1 MENKQQKGQ
10 QMRFNKE
17 ELAIIK
23 GLFNDNEEAL
33 KLMRKVFL
41 PELDPKAPLGQMI
54 DIYRTIQTEGKMMQD
69 VVVAIESRNFVIAHV
84 DMQLQQLQILA
95 GMEDETPKQRTER
108 EAKNS
113 TK

>member
-1 MENKQQKGQ
+1 MEEGR
-10 QMRFNKE
+10 QMRFTKE

-23 GLFNDNEEAL
+23 GLFKGNEEAL

-54 DIYRTIQTEGKMMQD
+54 DIYRTIKTDGMMASE
-69 VVVAIESRNFVIAHV
+69 VVIALEARNFVIAHI

-95 GMEDETPKQRTER
+95 GMEDET
-108 EAKNS
+108 
-113 TK
+113 TKEKEVRQGKDSNK